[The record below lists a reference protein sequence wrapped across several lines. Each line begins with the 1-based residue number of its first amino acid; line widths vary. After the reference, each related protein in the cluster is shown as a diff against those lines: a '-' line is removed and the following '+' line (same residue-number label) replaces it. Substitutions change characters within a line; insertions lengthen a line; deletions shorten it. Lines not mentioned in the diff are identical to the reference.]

1 MEIIDMNV
9 NTRSKVEFRVFE
21 LFEPRPGVRPAT
33 LISVPASGIEAL
45 KDRDIVFT
53 PTIDMID
60 QDSTRKGPTNDFLRR
75 GYQRPPEAQRIRKI
89 AQYYSRTD
97 LLGFTTPLIAAVRRG
112 LDHKALADVIERG
125 LDGNLEFH
133 NELAWAL
140 AVIDGQHRLEGAI
153 SALGQDPPKDANILI
168 LCVHDLD
175 YEQETDVFNVI
186 NTTPK
191 RLPKALTEWN
201 KYGITES
208 GARDQN
214 QLIRELVVNL
224 AIDEDSVWEGMINL
238 TGTGR
243 EPGKPVTLEGIRRST
258 ENMFRSGTL
267 RYTDAETQLK
277 MAKDFWRAV
286 SETFP
291 EAWEDKQRRVQL
303 DDGTFA
309 MTGDK
314 ATIDGKSRKIPAVQY
329 RLKDLVGVAS
339 LAKIGGEILAEAQ
352 GNSDPDA
359 YVREEVEKL
368 SDVNWIKTPENKW
381 AGGQAGFAGQK
392 GMYEALAFLRAHGVA
407 PWDVDDEG

>member
-1 MEIIDMNV
+1 M
-9 NTRSKVEFRVFE
+9 FE
-21 LFEPRPGVRPAT
+21 LFEPRPGVRAAT
-33 LISVPASGIEAL
+33 LISVPASGIETL
-45 KDRDIVFT
+45 KDREIIFT

-60 QDSTRKGPTNDFLRR
+60 QDSTRKGPTNDFTRR

-89 AQYYSRTD
+89 AQYYSGTD

-112 LDHKALADVIERG
+112 LDHKALVDVIERG
-125 LDGNLEFH
+125 LDGSLEFD
-133 NELAWAL
+133 NELHWVL
-140 AVIDGQHRLEGAI
+140 AVIDGQHRFEGAI
-153 SALGQDPPKDANILI
+153 SALGQDPPRDTNILV

-175 YEQETDVFNVI
+175 YEEETEVFNVI

-201 KYGITES
+201 KYGITET
-208 GARDQN
+208 GARDQG
-214 QLIRELVVNL
+214 QMIRELVVNL

-267 RYTDAETQLK
+267 RYTDAAMQLK
-277 MAKDFWRAV
+277 MAKNFWLAV
-286 SETFP
+286 SETWP
-291 EAWEDKQRRVQL
+291 EAWEDRQRRVQL
-303 DDGTFA
+303 DDGTWA
-309 MTGDK
+309 MTGEK
-314 ATIDGKSRKIPAVQY
+314 ATVDGKFRKIPPVQY

-359 YVREEVEKL
+359 YVRAEVGKL
-368 SDVNWIKTPENKW
+368 SEVDWIKTPENLW

-392 GMYEALAFLRAHGVA
+392 GLYEALAFLRAHGIA
-407 PWDVDDEG
+407 PWDVED